1 MLLDKLDVQPDAQQ
15 QQQQQSLELQLVQ
28 LEQQLAKGIDSVFGR
43 CASSAVQ
50 LQYSCVQQLQ
60 YSCSTVAVQLRTA
73 VAVQLQYSCSVV
85 VPDSS
90 VWEHR
95 CGWQAEALLN

>member
-50 LQYSCVQQLQ
+50 LQYSCSTIAVQLQ
-60 YSCSTVAVQLRTA
+60 CSCSTVAVQLQCSCARFFCLGAPVWVAGRGTA
-73 VAVQLQYSCSVV
+73 QLS
-85 VPDSS
+85 
-90 VWEHR
+90 
-95 CGWQAEALLN
+95 